1 MKRFFKKHWTTVSCM
16 AGFLLFQGLIHLVI
30 FLEESREITDETD
43 LGTAAMG
50 ILGTYLVILLCY
62 LFSLICSAAA
72 FHLSTKKLKAE
83 ASRTNIVVTIL
94 SILTVLFGVVQ
105 AIVTVVRLIG

>member
-62 LFSLICSAAA
+62 LFSLICSAVA

-83 ASRTNIVVTIL
+83 ASRTNIVMTIL

>member
-1 MKRFFKKHWTTVSCM
+1 MKNFFKKQWATISFLV
-16 AGFLLFQGLIHLVI
+16 GFLLFQGLIRLVI
-30 FLEESREITDETD
+30 FLEEGREITDKTD
-43 LGTAAMG
+43 LGAAAMG

-83 ASRTNIVVTIL
+83 ASRTNIVMTVI
-94 SILTVLFGVVQ
+94 SILAVLFGVVQ
-105 AIVTVVRLIG
+105 AIVTVFRVFG